1 MNASKASKLKLWLQI
16 FGTFCRIGPSTFGGG
31 YAMIP
36 GIEREVVTNRKWL
49 QASEMSDLVSIAGS
63 APGGVGVNLAAFIG
77 YRTAGVPGVLMAV
90 AGITLPTFVIVF
102 ALSLGYSY
110 IQDNAKIEAALQ
122 GIQGGIIA
130 LIIVAA
136 YRMAKSAIFDKTTI
150 TVFLSALV
158 VLLVTPIHPLYLILL
173 GFLIGIVAVQ
183 IKKALGYTVHTEQ
196 ESQQKQQDD
205 PTPIYPEYYI

>member
-1 MNASKASKLKLWLQI
+1 MNASKASKFKLWLQI
-16 FGTFCRIGPSTFGGG
+16 FGTFCQIGPSTFGGG

-36 GIEREVVTNRKWL
+36 GIEREVVTKRKWL

-77 YRTAGVPGVLMAV
+77 YRIAGVPGVMMAV
-90 AGITLPTFVIVF
+90 AGITLPTFLIVF
-102 ALSLGYSY
+102 ALSLGYTFFK
-110 IQDNAKIEAALQ
+110 DNAKIEAALK

-130 LIIVAA
+130 LIMIAA

-150 TVFLSALV
+150 TVSIGALFL
-158 VLLVTPIHPLYLILL
+158 LLVTPIHPLYLIIF
-173 GFLIGIVAVQ
+173 GFLIGIIAVQ
-183 IKKALGYTVHTEQ
+183 IKKALGYTIHTEQ
-196 ESQQKQQDD
+196 VSKHQDD